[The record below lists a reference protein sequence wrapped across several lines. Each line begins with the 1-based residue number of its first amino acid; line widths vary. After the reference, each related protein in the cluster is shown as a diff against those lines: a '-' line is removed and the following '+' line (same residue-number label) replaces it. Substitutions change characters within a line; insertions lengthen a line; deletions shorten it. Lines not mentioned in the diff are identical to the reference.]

1 VSGRIASPGTGAS
14 QRTGATAVAPL
25 WRELRR
31 RFAEGLELVGRDAWR
46 GWLKTIAGGVA
57 VMLVLMYGLVRA
69 ARSALDAGRL
79 DWETAF
85 LERLGSDGPF
95 SFANAVFFQT
105 FGTDVTLV
113 ILLTT
118 TAGIAAWARRPI
130 TALSI
135 IAAPLVVDLV
145 GRVGWMMWDRARP
158 DVLWDGIASPG
169 LHSFPSGHTSKTFAA
184 YGFLT
189 VLWIAASR
197 SIIERAIAVILL
209 SAIVIVVPMGRM
221 TMGVHWPSDIVGG
234 YVVGITWIAILAWA
248 HRYERRA
255 MAASPLHTA
264 YPARSRAGSSPDSA
278 ASVAR

>member
-1 VSGRIASPGTGAS
+1 VNGRHGS
-14 QRTGATAVAPL
+14 QRTSATAVAPL
-25 WRELRR
+25 WRDLRR
-31 RFAEGLELVGRDAWR
+31 RFAEGLDTIGSDAWR
-46 GWLKTIAGGVA
+46 AWLKTMAGGVA
-57 VMLVLMYGLVRA
+57 FMLVLMYGLMRA

-85 LERLGSDGPF
+85 LERLGTDGPF
-95 SFANAVFFQT
+95 GFASAVFFQT
-105 FGTDVTLV
+105 FGTDITLV
-113 ILLTT
+113 ILLAT

-158 DVLWDGIASPG
+158 DVLWDGLASPG
-169 LHSFPSGHTSKTFAA
+169 LHSFPSGHTSKSFAA

-189 VLWIAASR
+189 VIWIAASR
-197 SIIERAIAVILL
+197 SLVERAVAVILL
-209 SAIVIVVPMGRM
+209 SAIVIVVPLGRM

-234 YVVGITWIAILAWA
+234 YVLGVTWVAILAWA

-255 MAASPLHTA
+255 MAALPLYT
-264 YPARSRAGSSPDSA
+264 ARSRAGSSPDSA
-278 ASVAR
+278 SSVAR